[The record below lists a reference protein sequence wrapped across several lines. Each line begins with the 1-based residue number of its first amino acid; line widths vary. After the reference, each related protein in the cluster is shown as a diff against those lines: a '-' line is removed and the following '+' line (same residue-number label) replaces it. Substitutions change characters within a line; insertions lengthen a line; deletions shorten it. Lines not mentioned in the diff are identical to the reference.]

1 MISVIFFFC
10 LPNVEGGVA
19 SVVRNLVQ
27 NNPSNSNVELIT
39 YYNTSN
45 PRTKA
50 NFRIIGEVKVNE
62 VEYSNDENIFKVL
75 RKIKST
81 LSKNNK
87 SCVVATDAIEL
98 KAVNEFQLNL
108 PIVFIVL
115 GDFKYYY
122 NLAVKYEGIIDS
134 YIAISDEI
142 QNNLRSLLP
151 ARYQDIKR
159 LYFPTPEVH
168 IQKQN
173 INTKL
178 VNKVIWVGRLEAA
191 KNPNLLFEI
200 DQKLKA
206 KNVVVDWTLVGDG
219 ELRFQ
224 FESIISQKALSN
236 FHLVGMLDNYTLQE
250 MYNNHAIFIMTT
262 LSEGLP
268 VSLIEAMKCGTIPVV
283 SNIKGGVRE
292 IVKQDV
298 NGYICDVN
306 SSEEYCDAI
315 YRIIKDK
322 KLYKRLSS
330 NAQLTSITTF
340 NAKTNS
346 ENYFRLIQKTINSTK
361 VKSFTSLATNRL
373 DIKYI
378 PSFIVYTL
386 RRLLTLL
393 KKII

>member
-1 MISVIFFFC
+1 M
-10 LPNVEGGVA
+10 
-19 SVVRNLVQ
+19 
-27 NNPSNSNVELIT
+27 
-39 YYNTSN
+39 
-45 PRTKA
+45 
-50 NFRIIGEVKVNE
+50 
-62 VEYSNDENIFKVL
+62 
-75 RKIKST
+75 
-81 LSKNNK
+81 
-87 SCVVATDAIEL
+87 
-98 KAVNEFQLNL
+98 
-108 PIVFIVL
+108 L

-122 NLAVKYEGIIDS
+122 NLAVKYEGIIDLF
-134 YIAISDEI
+134 IAISDEI

-151 ARYQDIKR
+151 ARDQDINR
-159 LYFPTPEVH
+159 LYFPTPE
-168 IQKQN
+168 IQVQN
-173 INTKL
+173 QSISTKSA
-178 VNKVIWVGRLEAA
+178 NKVIWVGRLEAT

-206 KNVVVDWTLVGDG
+206 KDVIVDWTLVGDG

-224 FESIISQKALSN
+224 FECFIRQKALSN
-236 FHLVGMLDNYTLQE
+236 FHLVGMLDNYTLLE
-250 MYNNHAIFIMTT
+250 MYNNHTIFIMTS

-306 SSEEYCDAI
+306 SSEEYCEAI
-315 YRIIKDK
+315 YKIIKDK

-330 NAQLTSITTF
+330 NAQFTSITTF

-373 DIKYI
+373 DNKYI
-378 PSFIVYTL
+378 PSFVVYTI